1 MGKQLALIDP
11 IKLPDPR
18 RPATLPSLPAWA
30 ARLSGAVRLE
40 LQMTADGK
48 SFEKNDILV
57 LPAELMP
64 SPAQRKAMTAHLDS
78 LRCYLLE
85 TPALNVLAE
94 TRVATAVSKLLMVL
108 AGERKSDLAEEG
120 RSDVYLDVL
129 DDVPCWAVE
138 SAVRAWFKHDCGTD
152 ERGRAHDY
160 KWAPDPGT
168 LRKIALREVYAVGAR
183 IGTLQRVL
191 DARQY
196 VDCSAQ
202 LEAGRAALTGLNRAI
217 KAGDLE
223 GAKALTFDQAAKIG
237 REPEKPAIISPASNE
252 DAKINTPS
260 DHPAHE
266 PAQ

>member
-1 MGKQLALIDP
+1 MGKHLALIEP

-30 ARLSGAVRLE
+30 ERLKNGVRLE
-40 LQMTADGK
+40 LQMTPDGK
-48 SFEKNDILV
+48 TFEKNDVLV

-64 SPAQRKAMTAHLDS
+64 NQDQRRAMTEHLES

-85 TPALNVLAE
+85 TPAVSVVAE
-94 TRVATAVSKLLMVL
+94 TRVATAISKLLMVL

-138 SAVRAWFKHDCGTD
+138 SAVRSWFKHDCGTD
-152 ERGRAHDY
+152 ERGRPHDY

-168 LRKIALREVYAVGAR
+168 LRKIALREVYAIGGR
-183 IGTLQRVL
+183 IGTIQRVL

-196 VDCSAQ
+196 VDCTRQ
-202 LEAGRAALTGLNRAI
+202 LELGRSALLGLNKVI
-217 KAGDLE
+217 KSGDLD
-223 GAKALTFDQAAKIG
+223 GAKALSFEDAVKLG
-237 REPEKPAIISPASNE
+237 NEPAIISTASNE
-252 DAKINTPS
+252 GEKI
-260 DHPAHE
+260 DMPAE
-266 PAQ
+266 EAAE